1 MVQSTDRLS
10 QKTRTEAVSNPIHQ
24 TSRADSVWNRFWFG
38 VGQAAEGI
46 KNSALSSVLLFY
58 YSQVLGL
65 DAKLAGLAL
74 LLATVTDGISDI
86 VVGRWSD
93 TLHHQWG
100 RRHPLMYGAVIP
112 FSICFMLLFLPPKD
126 MGQTA
131 LFSWLLAMA
140 LLARNA
146 MTLFVIP
153 HYALGAEMSRDYHAR
168 TVITAFRQFFSFV
181 GTGLVFLAGVWFFT
195 ATSEY
200 PNGQLN
206 PNHYQP
212 YGLTLGG
219 IVFLALL
226 TSTLFTHNAIPHL
239 PQPKSDEHFSLAG
252 SLRDIWQTCKLPSFA
267 VLLSA
272 LFIWV
277 IALFVFRAGEIY
289 IATYFWRLD
298 PELVFFLPLSTAVAF
313 LFATPAWVWI
323 SRRIGKKLAVLS
335 GLALGVVAYCLFVS
349 TKIVGLLAPDQPY
362 YEVAV
367 FAISFAIAALLS
379 SSLVIPG
386 AMVAD
391 VTDEYYL
398 ATGNRREGILFAA
411 VNFVAKVSSGV
422 GAQISG
428 LIVAYVGLMPK
439 ADPSNVS
446 IAISNS
452 LAANVTG
459 WFLILGCASVALF
472 MLYPL
477 SQRRHEKI
485 LAELAARNSADKA

>member
-1 MVQSTDRLS
+1 M
-10 QKTRTEAVSNPIHQ
+10 SNPIHR

-46 KNSALSSVLLFY
+46 KNSAMSSVLLFY

-74 LLATVTDGISDI
+74 LLATVTDGVSDI

-93 TLHHQWG
+93 TLHHRWG

-112 FSICFMLLFLPPKD
+112 FSICFMFLFLPPED

-131 LFSWLLAMA
+131 LFAWLLVMA

-168 TVITAFRQFFSFV
+168 TAITAFRQFFSFV

-195 ATSEY
+195 ATPEY
-200 PNGQLN
+200 PSGQLN
-206 PNHYQP
+206 PEHYQP

-219 IVFLALL
+219 IIFLTLL
-226 TSTLFTHNAIPHL
+226 ASTLFTHNAIPHL
-239 PQPKSDEHFSLAG
+239 PQPRPDERFSLAG
-252 SLRDIWQTCKLPSFA
+252 SLRDIWETCKLPSFA

-272 LFIWV
+272 FFVWV
-277 IALFVFRAGEIY
+277 VALFVFRAGEIY

-298 PELVFFLPLSTAVAF
+298 PELVFFLPLSSAVAF
-313 LFATPAWVWI
+313 LAATPVWVWI
-323 SRRIGKKLAVLS
+323 SRRVGKKLAVLG
-335 GLALGVVAYCLFVS
+335 GLACGVITYCLFVLS
-349 TKIVGLLAPDQPY
+349 KTVGLLAPDQPH

-367 FAISFAIAALLS
+367 FAISFVIAAVLS

-391 VTDEYYL
+391 VTDEYHL

-411 VNFVAKVSSGV
+411 VNFVAKVSTGI

-428 LIVAYVGLMPK
+428 LIVGYVGLTPR
-439 ADPSNVS
+439 ADPSSVPV
-446 IAISNS
+446 AISDS
-452 LAANVTG
+452 LAINVAG
-459 WFLILGCASVALF
+459 WFLILGCVSAALF

-477 SQRRHEKI
+477 SQRRHETI
-485 LAELAARNSADKA
+485 LADLAARDSAHRKRL